1 MKHLQNKIVLCLLS
15 IFSLVSCNSEN
26 NKIIIDDLTVGTA
39 KKYAKLYLN
48 EVVKT
53 DNINGK
59 YLSILSYY
67 GKVSGKYHVMTF
79 EYGSINPVNGSFIEE
94 TKQETI
100 EGITFEW
107 YHHYDQARG
116 RVFVKDNIYTLTK
129 AYEEKLISLNDLK
142 DYHKIYEEFRQNEVY
157 PSYLYQFV
165 GKIV

>member
-1 MKHLQNKIVLCLLS
+1 MAQAKNKIILSLLS

-39 KKYAKLYLN
+39 KNYAKLYLN

-53 DNINGK
+53 DDMKGK

-67 GKVSGKYHVMTF
+67 GKVSNKYHVMTF

-116 RVFVKDNIYTLTK
+116 RVFIDNNIYTLTK
-129 AYEEKLISLNDLK
+129 AYEDKLISLDDLK
-142 DYHKIYEEFRQNEVY
+142 EYYKIYGNFRQNEVY

-165 GKIV
+165 GKID